1 MKRRQVALFSQDFQ
15 FVEYFQDSAFIPRH
29 CVGMAQRCDP
39 IRIVF
44 FKRRRL
50 A

>member
-1 MKRRQVALFSQDFQ
+1 MKRRQVTLFSQDFQ
-15 FVEYFQDSAFIPRH
+15 FVEYFQDSAFVPRH
-29 CVGMAQRCDP
+29 CVGMAQRPDP

-44 FKRRRL
+44 FKRRL